1 MVSLTDFRNLGKYF
15 MTSLTYLVSVHF
27 FFFLETFGKCTY
39 IQPFCKL
46 LP

>member
-27 FFFLETFGKCTY
+27 FFLETFGKCTY
-39 IQPFCKL
+39 TTFWKL
-46 LP
+46 LL